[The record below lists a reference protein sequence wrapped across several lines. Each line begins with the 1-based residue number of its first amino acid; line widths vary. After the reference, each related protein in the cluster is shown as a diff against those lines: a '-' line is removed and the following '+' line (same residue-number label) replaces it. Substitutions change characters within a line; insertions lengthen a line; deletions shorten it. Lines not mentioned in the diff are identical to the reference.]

1 LRIIS
6 DDQFVAGQRPILSR
20 LRNLGDFGSE
30 PHKKCLVA
38 LAFSL
43 KNLVSRQLID
53 GRAGVFYSIFSNLRE
68 LKIVELSRAGGS
80 PTEFN
85 PDEVHA
91 GKLRQFYN
99 AFTRSVQNLTAATA
113 FFRRQDFDE
122 STDISSL

>member
-1 LRIIS
+1 MVIS
-6 DDQFVAGQRPILSR
+6 DRES
-20 LRNLGDFGSE
+20 
-30 PHKKCLVA
+30 HKKCLVA
-38 LAFSL
+38 PAFSL
-43 KNLVSRQLID
+43 KNLVFRQLID
-53 GRAGVFYSIFSNLRE
+53 GRARVFYSIFSNLRE
-68 LKIVELSRAGGS
+68 LKIVEPSRAGGS
-80 PTEFN
+80 PTKFN